1 MRNLGILI
9 SFFIGLQLFAQPSER
24 RISRAEYIE
33 MYKDDAIREMHRSGV
48 PASITLAQGILESG
62 DGNSALARK
71 ANNHFGIKC
80 HGDWKGKTYYQDD
93 DEKDECFRKYKSV
106 LESFRDHSE
115 FLKKPRYAFLFELK
129 PTDYKGWAKGLK
141 KAGYATNP
149 RYPQLLIKIIEENNL
164 HQYDLV
170 KLPKKEKNKDKKLW
184 KEREETA
191 TTVKSG
197 MAGRRGSHSVKT
209 HENNIL
215 YIEVKPEDNFE
226 KIANEFNMGLWQL
239 YKYNDWDKDKELFEE
254 GILYLQPKRNKAQED
269 YHYVATGETMWDIS
283 QKYGIKLKKL
293 YRKNRMREGE
303 QPKVGEKLYLRKSKP
318 RE

>member
-1 MRNLGILI
+1 MRVLSTFLI
-9 SFFIGLQLFAQPSER
+9 FFIGLPLFAQPSER

-33 MYKDDAIREMHRSGV
+33 MYKDDAIREMKRSGV

-62 DGNSALARK
+62 DGNSPLARK

-80 HGDWKGKTYYQDD
+80 HGDWKGKTYHQDD
-93 DEKDECFRKYKSV
+93 DAKDECFRKYKNV
-106 LESFRDHSE
+106 LESYHDHSE
-115 FLKKPRYAFLFELK
+115 FLKKKRYAFLFELK

-149 RYPQLLIKIIEENNL
+149 RYPQLLIKIIEDNNL
-164 HQYDLV
+164 HQYDLA
-170 KLPKKEKNKDKKLW
+170 KAPKKEEGKKLW
-184 KEREETA
+184 KEKEENA
-191 TTVKSG
+191 TTIKSEI
-197 MAGRRGSHSVKT
+197 AGRRGSHPVKM
-209 HENNIL
+209 HDNNIR
-215 YIEVKPEDNFE
+215 YIEVKPEDDFE
-226 KIANEFNMGLWQL
+226 KVANEFNMGLWQL
-239 YKYNDWDKDKELFEE
+239 YKYNDWDKEEALFEE

-293 YRKNRMREGE
+293 YRKNRMEKGE
-303 QPKVGEKLYLRKSKP
+303 QPKVGEKLYLRKKKP